1 MDNPSDPNPKKN
13 RFEDGYFKR
22 QYKNRL
28 LFSGSDKPIL
38 YSAWRRKLAKK
49 SHGRLLEVG
58 CGEGNFL
65 RRAQK
70 DFNFACGADLSKE
83 GLASAARHGL
93 LLTRADAEKLPYKS
107 ACFDF
112 LVAFDLVEHL
122 PGPEKFFAEAARV
135 LKNGGELVL
144 TTPNP
149 ESLGSR
155 LKKEKWFGHQDPT
168 HCSIKNAGGWR
179 KIFAAAGF
187 EVISSGTDAL
197 WDSPYLPAIP
207 AFLQKIFFSGL
218 SNFFFLIEPYFPWNF
233 GENLVFWLKKK

>member
-1 MDNPSDPNPKKN
+1 MDDQPESNPHKN
-13 RFEDGYFKR
+13 RFENGYFKR

-28 LFSGSDKPIL
+28 VFSGSDKPIL

-70 DFNFACGADLSKE
+70 DFSFACGADLSNE
-83 GLASAARHGL
+83 GLKSAARHGL
-93 LLTRADAEKLPYKS
+93 SLARTDAENLPYKS

-135 LKNGGELVL
+135 LKSEGELIL

-149 ESLGSR
+149 DSLGSR
-155 LKKEKWFGHQDPT
+155 LKKGKWFGHQDPT
-168 HCSIKNAGGWR
+168 HCSIKNAPAWQ
-179 KIFAAAGF
+179 KIFDAAGF
-187 EVISSGTDAL
+187 AVISSGTDAL
-197 WDSPYLPAIP
+197 WDSPYLPAVP

>member
-1 MDNPSDPNPKKN
+1 MDSPSEQNPKKN
-13 RFEDGYFKR
+13 RFENGYFRR

-28 LFSGSDKPIL
+28 VFSGSDKPIL
-38 YSAWRRKLAKK
+38 YSTWRRKLAKK

-70 DFNFACGADLSKE
+70 DFSFACGTDLSAE
-83 GLASAARHGL
+83 GLKNAAGHGL
-93 LLTRADAEKLPYKS
+93 ILTRADAQKLPYKNAS
-107 ACFDF
+107 FDF

-122 PGPEKFFAEAARV
+122 PDPGKFFAEAVRI
-135 LKNGGELVL
+135 LKKGGELIL

-155 LKKEKWFGHQDPT
+155 LKKENWFGYKDPT
-168 HCSIKNAGGWR
+168 HCSIKNASAWQ
-179 KIFAAAGF
+179 KIFDDAGLQ
-187 EVISSGTDAL
+187 VVSSGTDAL
-197 WDSPYLPAIP
+197 WDSPYLPAVP

-218 SNFFFLIEPYFPWNF
+218 ANFFFLIEPYFPWNF

>member
-1 MDNPSDPNPKKN
+1 MDDQPESNPHKN
-13 RFEDGYFKR
+13 RFENGYFKR

-28 LFSGSDKPIL
+28 VFSGSDKPIL

-49 SHGRLLEVG
+49 SHGRLLEIG

-65 RRAQK
+65 RRARA
-70 DFNFACGADLSKE
+70 DFSFACGADLSRE

-93 LLTRADAEKLPYKS
+93 VLARADAQNLPYKS
-107 ACFDF
+107 TSFDF

-122 PGPEKFFAEAARV
+122 PEPEKFFAEAVRV
-135 LKNGGELVL
+135 LKKGGELIL

-149 ESLGSR
+149 NSLGSR
-155 LKKEKWFGHQDPT
+155 LKKENWFGHRDPT
-168 HCSIKNAGGWR
+168 HCSIKNASAWQ
-179 KIFAAAGF
+179 KIFDDAGL

-197 WDSPYLPAIP
+197 WDSPYLPAVP

-233 GENLVFWLKKK
+233 GENLVFWTKKK